1 LGLSNDS
8 QAEVVIMG
16 FFISQSGVYHEG
28 DALPGDTAVAQR
40 PSYFHKWVGGD
51 WQLDL
56 VEMRATYSNRVDIAA
71 GNTRLKYITDIAGQ
85 QMTYQEKVRQA
96 EMLQANP
103 ALTATDCPLIFGE
116 VGITA
121 ADAPGV
127 AAVILAR
134 YASWQQ
140 IGAAIEKARLTAK
153 NAIKTTA
160 NDEDD
165 ANLILSQISWP

>member
-1 LGLSNDS
+1 
-8 QAEVVIMG
+8 MG
-16 FFISQSGVYHEG
+16 YFISASGVYHIGE
-28 DALPGDTAVAQR
+28 ALPGDTEVPER
-40 PSYFHKWVGGD
+40 PSYFHHWVNGD

-56 VEMRATYSNRVDIAA
+56 DELRQVYSTRIDVAA
-71 GNTRLKYITDIAGQ
+71 GNARTKYITDIPGQ
-85 QMTYQEKVRQA
+85 EMTYQEKVRQA

-103 ALTATDCPLIFGE
+103 ALTETDCPLIFGE

-127 AAVILAR
+127 ATVILAR

-153 NAIKTTA
+153 NAISTTI

-165 ANLILSQISWP
+165 AKLILSQISWP